1 MGKLVAF
8 AKKAKKK
15 YGNVVGRADTTP
27 TDDRRLPSGSIKLD
41 YALGGGYRVGWV
53 TSLYGDKS
61 GGKTTT
67 AIRGEAIAQGLC
79 RNCLRPAHNIVAVPP
94 LKKDLE
100 EDPEA
105 RWSAEGECDC
115 YRVGLYQPED
125 LPKVK
130 GEKEKEY
137 KDRIEKWRKGLKK
150 NSYEEFVCT
159 WIDPEGTFDKRY
171 ASEWIGLDTRRVL
184 YVRPESAEEGIDI
197 MHALVATIE
206 TDMMVVDSI
215 AQLVPLLELSAST
228 QEWQQGLQA
237 RLVNKAVRKLISA
250 SSMVARH
257 RRSITQIWINQ
268 TREKIGNIF
277 GDPTVKPGGKG
288 QEFAVCAEI
297 KFGKSKRETIEEQY
311 GTKEEVLIIP
321 IKETFSFTVTKNK
334 THGTN
339 SVKWDYTQAMRDSST
354 HRKGQVLEADDI
366 FTLAMRYLIEQQ
378 KKGYVFAGKEYSTQ
392 KAIAAALREDE
403 ELLSATKKVLLERML
418 ERQGS

>member
-27 TDDRRLPSGSIKLD
+27 TDDRRIPSGSIKLD

-67 AIRGEAIAQGLC
+67 AIRGATIAQGLC
-79 RNCLRPAHNIVAVPP
+79 RNCLRPAKGITAVPP
-94 LKKDLE
+94 SKKELE
-100 EDPEA
+100 EDSDA
-105 RWSAEGECDC
+105 RWSAEGVCDC
-115 YRVGLYQPED
+115 YSVGIYQPED
-125 LPKVK
+125 LPKES
-130 GEKEKEY
+130 GEKDKEY
-137 KDRIEKWRKGLKK
+137 KNRIAKWREGLKK

-171 ASEWIGLDTRRVL
+171 ASEWIGLDNRRVL

-197 MHALVATIE
+197 MHALVATVE

-237 RLVNKAVRKLISA
+237 RLVNKGVRKLVSA
-250 SSMVARH
+250 SSMVARYH
-257 RRSITQIWINQ
+257 RSITQIWINQ
-268 TREKIGNIF
+268 TRDKIGTVF

-297 KFGKSKRETIEEQY
+297 KFGKSSRETIEEQY
-311 GTKEEVLIIP
+311 GNEKEKVIIP
-321 IKETFSFTVTKNK
+321 IKETFHFTVTKNK

-339 SVKWDYTQAMRDSST
+339 SVKWDYSQAMRSNRAW
-354 HRKGQVLEADDI
+354 RKGQVLEEDDI
-366 FTLAMRYLIEQQ
+366 FKLAMHYLVEQQ
-378 KKGYVFAGKEYSTQ
+378 KKGYVFAGKEYSAQ
-392 KAIAAALREDE
+392 KAIAAALREDQ
-403 ELLSATKKVLLERML
+403 ELLSATKKVLLEKML
-418 ERQGS
+418 ESQG